1 MNNMGNYKFKKGDRV
16 RGAKIDDVVYYGH
29 AKYKVGDVGKVIHGN
44 GRHCQIRFTKS
55 KHAKNEAWWA
65 KNSWLRLYKP
75 LIDIE

>member
-1 MNNMGNYKFKKGDRV
+1 MDFKKDDIV
-16 RGAKIDDVVYYGH
+16 QITKIDDERFYNEATYH
-29 AKYKVGDVGKVIHGN
+29 VGDVGKVIHGN

-55 KHAKNEAWWA
+55 KHAKNDVWWA

>member
-1 MNNMGNYKFKKGDRV
+1 MDFKKDDIV
-16 RGAKIDDVVYYGH
+16 QITKIDDERFYNEATYQ
-29 AKYKVGDVGKVIHGN
+29 VGDVGKVIHGN

-75 LIDIE
+75 LINIE

>member
-1 MNNMGNYKFKKGDRV
+1 MDFKKGDIV
-16 RGAKIDDVVYYGH
+16 QITKIDDKKFYNEATYQ
-29 AKYKVGDVGKVIHGN
+29 VGDVGEVIHGN

-55 KHAKNEAWWA
+55 KHAKNDVWWA

>member
-1 MNNMGNYKFKKGDRV
+1 MDFKKDDIV
-16 RGAKIDDVVYYGH
+16 QITKIDDERFYNEATYY
-29 AKYKVGDVGKVIHGN
+29 VGDVGKVIHGN

-55 KHAKNEAWWA
+55 KHAKNDVWWA